1 MTITELAIKRPT
13 LIVVIFAALT
23 VLGLYS
29 YTQLNYELLP
39 KMSSPFVSITTVYPG
54 ASPNEVETS
63 ITKPIEDAISSVD
76 QLKAIRSTSVEGVSF
91 VMAEFDQ
98 SVDIDFTVQNAQRK
112 VNEIVSTLPEDS
124 KTPTITKFALDE
136 IPILRMGV
144 TSNMPSKEFYQF
156 IKDRIKPSL
165 SNIKG
170 VAQITL
176 VGGDEREIKVNLD
189 AEKIR
194 SYGLSIMQVTQAI
207 KSSNLDFPTG
217 KIKNTDEQLIVRVA
231 GKFNSIESLRNLVVA
246 TSKDGGETRLRDV
259 AEIEDGTKEHDYIS
273 RIDGKTSVGI
283 LLMKQTDANAVEVS
297 KLVRKQIANMEKEYM
312 SSNLKFDIAQ
322 DGSTFTIDAAN
333 AVKSDLMLAVVLVA
347 IVMLLFL
354 HSVRNSFIVMLA
366 IPASMISTFIIMYLF
381 NFSLNLMT
389 LLGLSLV
396 VGILVDDSIVV
407 LENIYHHLEKGEDR
421 RTAALKGRN
430 EIGFA
435 ALAITLVD
443 VVVFVPLAL
452 TGGLIGNIIRQY
464 AAVVVISTLLS
475 LFVSFTV
482 TPLLASRIGKL
493 EKMTKKTLIGRFAIW
508 FEKMFKAV
516 TENYITV
523 LKWSLNNKWKV
534 IIITIVLFF
543 ASFALIPAGFIG
555 NEFIAVADRGEFTVT
570 IELPPGAPLERT
582 NHAAQEVEKIIS
594 SLPEVKKVF
603 TNVGASSEGL
613 LGQNSNNSAQ
623 IDVALVSKNDRKKST
638 DEVGEYIKE
647 EVSKIPGIKVRVN
660 PIGIFGT
667 ANQTPIQIVVK
678 GPSRDDVLE
687 SANVVMNVIKGIPG
701 SADVRLSA
709 EEGKPETRIDIDRE
723 KLAAFGLSIAEVGS
737 ALRVAL
743 TGDDESKYRD
753 GETEYDI
760 RVVLDE
766 FDRSKI
772 SDLSGLTFINK
783 KGQSVE
789 LQQFANIYET
799 TGPTKLNR
807 YNRINSVTV
816 YSQAV
821 GRPSGSI
828 GQDIQS
834 AMQSHKLPDGVELVY
849 EGDLKNQAESFGSL
863 GLAILAG
870 ILFVYMI
877 MVALYDSYVYPF
889 VVLFS
894 IPVAMVG
901 ALLAL
906 ALTMNSLSIFSILGI
921 IMLIGLVGKNAILL
935 VDRTTHNQKEGMN
948 VYDALI
954 EAGRARIRPIFMTT
968 LTMVFGML
976 PIAISTSAG
985 SEWKAGLAW
994 ALIGGLTSSMFLTL
1008 ILVPVVFVKME
1019 GLREKV
1025 PGLYRK
1031 VFGRKDKADG
1041 AQEALD
1047 FQQ

>member
-13 LIVVIFAALT
+13 LVVVIFAALT

-39 KMSSPFVSITTVYPG
+39 KMSSPYVSITTVYPG

-112 VNEIVSTLPEDS
+112 VNEIASTLPEDS

-176 VGGDEREIKVNLD
+176 IGGDEREIKVNLD

-217 KIKNTDEQLIVRVA
+217 KIKNTDEQFIVRVA
-231 GKFNSIESLRNLVVA
+231 GKFNSIESLRNLIIS
-246 TSKDGGETRLRDV
+246 TSPKGSEIRLRDI
-259 AEIEDGTKEHDYIS
+259 AEIEDGIKEHENIS

-297 KLVRKQIANMEKEYM
+297 KLVRKQIASMEKEYKD
-312 SSNLKFDIAQ
+312 SNLKFDVAQ

-354 HSVRNSFIVMLA
+354 YSVRNSFIVMLA

-421 RTAALKGRN
+421 KTAALKGRN

-443 VVVFVPLAL
+443 VVVFVPLTL

-493 EKMTKKTLIGRFAIW
+493 EKMTKKTL
-508 FEKMFKAV
+508 
-516 TENYITV
+516 
-523 LKWSLNNKWKV
+523 
-534 IIITIVLFF
+534 
-543 ASFALIPAGFIG
+543 
-555 NEFIAVADRGEFTVT
+555 
-570 IELPPGAPLERT
+570 
-582 NHAAQEVEKIIS
+582 
-594 SLPEVKKVF
+594 
-603 TNVGASSEGL
+603 
-613 LGQNSNNSAQ
+613 
-623 IDVALVSKNDRKKST
+623 DRK
-638 DEVGEYIKE
+638 IC
-647 EVSKIPGIKVRVN
+647 N
-660 PIGIFGT
+660 
-667 ANQTPIQIVVK
+667 
-678 GPSRDDVLE
+678 
-687 SANVVMNVIKGIPG
+687 
-701 SADVRLSA
+701 
-709 EEGKPETRIDIDRE
+709 
-723 KLAAFGLSIAEVGS
+723 
-737 ALRVAL
+737 
-743 TGDDESKYRD
+743 
-753 GETEYDI
+753 
-760 RVVLDE
+760 
-766 FDRSKI
+766 
-772 SDLSGLTFINK
+772 
-783 KGQSVE
+783 
-789 LQQFANIYET
+789 
-799 TGPTKLNR
+799 
-807 YNRINSVTV
+807 
-816 YSQAV
+816 
-821 GRPSGSI
+821 
-828 GQDIQS
+828 
-834 AMQSHKLPDGVELVY
+834 LV
-849 EGDLKNQAESFGSL
+849 
-863 GLAILAG
+863 
-870 ILFVYMI
+870 
-877 MVALYDSYVYPF
+877 
-889 VVLFS
+889 
-894 IPVAMVG
+894 
-901 ALLAL
+901 
-906 ALTMNSLSIFSILGI
+906 
-921 IMLIGLVGKNAILL
+921 
-935 VDRTTHNQKEGMN
+935 
-948 VYDALI
+948 
-954 EAGRARIRPIFMTT
+954 
-968 LTMVFGML
+968 
-976 PIAISTSAG
+976 
-985 SEWKAGLAW
+985 
-994 ALIGGLTSSMFLTL
+994 
-1008 ILVPVVFVKME
+1008 
-1019 GLREKV
+1019 
-1025 PGLYRK
+1025 
-1031 VFGRKDKADG
+1031 
-1041 AQEALD
+1041 
-1047 FQQ
+1047 